1 MLWVNL
7 RTEITQYEWGKMTMN
22 CLKKLG
28 LVAALWLMM
37 LPAYAAMVTTPE
49 LLMTPDRS
57 QLINSL
63 QSQEVQQQLIKM
75 GVDPVAAM
83 NRVEQMT
90 EAEIAS
96 LQGKINELPAGA
108 GIGTLE
114 LLLIIIIIILL
125 V

>member
-1 MLWVNL
+1 
-7 RTEITQYEWGKMTMN
+7 MN

-28 LVAALWLMM
+28 LVAALWLML
-37 LPAYAAMVTTPE
+37 LPAQAAMVTTPE
-49 LLMTPDRS
+49 LLVTPDRS
-57 QLINSL
+57 QLISSL

-90 EAEIAS
+90 EAEITS

-114 LLLIIIIIILL
+114 LLLIIIILILL
-125 V
+125 I

>member
-1 MLWVNL
+1 
-7 RTEITQYEWGKMTMN
+7 MN

-49 LLMTPDRS
+49 LLVTPGQS
-57 QLINSL
+57 QLISSL
-63 QSQEVQQQLIKM
+63 QSQEIQQQLIEM

-83 NRVEQMT
+83 KRVKQMT

-96 LQGKINELPAGA
+96 LQGKINQLPAGA

-114 LLLIIIIIILL
+114 LLLIIIILILL
-125 V
+125 I

>member
-1 MLWVNL
+1 
-7 RTEITQYEWGKMTMN
+7 MN

-28 LVAALWLMM
+28 LVAALWIMM
-37 LPAYAAMVTTPE
+37 LSAHAAMVTTPE

-57 QLINSL
+57 QLISSL
-63 QSQEVQQQLIKM
+63 QSQEVQQQLINM

-125 V
+125 I

>member
-1 MLWVNL
+1 
-7 RTEITQYEWGKMTMN
+7 MN

-37 LPAYAAMVTTPE
+37 LPAHAAMVTTPE

-57 QLINSL
+57 QLISSL

-114 LLLIIIIIILL
+114 LLLIIIILILL

>member
-1 MLWVNL
+1 
-7 RTEITQYEWGKMTMN
+7 MN

-57 QLINSL
+57 QLIDSL